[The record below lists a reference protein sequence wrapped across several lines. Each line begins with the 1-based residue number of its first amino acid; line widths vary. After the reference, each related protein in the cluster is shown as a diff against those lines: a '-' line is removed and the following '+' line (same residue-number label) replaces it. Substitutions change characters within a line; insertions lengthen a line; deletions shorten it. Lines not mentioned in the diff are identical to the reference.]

1 MIFNSVDFPAPEGP
15 DIESESPDS
24 KLNEIPRSTSLF
36 RIVELF

>member
-24 KLNEIPRSTSLF
+24 KSNEILVVHLYS
-36 RIVELF
+36 